1 MADSQSPLENQLNQ
15 NGLVWVT
22 ATLLIKWK
30 VKLVN
35 FPAES
40 ETETPCI
47 DIKTFE
53 LNFQLNFEHFDVNF
67 TFFKQT
73 DHTKLEITKTKY
85 QEKVWNILEM
95 HLMTSRSL

>member
-67 TFFKQT
+67 TFVKQT
-73 DHTKLEITKTKY
+73 DHTKFEITKTKY